1 MLFLFFSLYVFDKW
15 LTDSSSNKTEMDQ
28 FGSSLDN
35 FSVLNKIYHVVRV
48 KGPATVTL
56 FLLYSHSQ
64 DLVICDS
71 VHTGCNEPQCN

>member
-1 MLFLFFSLYVFDKW
+1 MLYRV
-15 LTDSSSNKTEMDQ
+15 TI
-28 FGSSLDN
+28 LDGI
-35 FSVLNKIYHVVRV
+35 VV

-56 FLLYSHSQ
+56 LLYSRSQ